1 MDHIDALTQY
11 GLTRQEANLYLL
23 LLSEGSLTGYEAS
36 KQTGISR
43 SNTYSGLAGLVDK
56 GAAYVEEGAVTR
68 YSPVKAEEFCG
79 NKIRFLET
87 LKQELAASLPE
98 RKESEEG
105 YLTIRGERH
114 ILDKMI
120 SMLQQTKLRVYLAV
134 SSNVLS
140 LLEPEL
146 TDAAGRNIK
155 TVILSDERPQIA
167 GVIYYPSRCQ
177 KNQIRMITDSQNVLT
192 GELNGELS
200 TCLYS
205 GRKNLADVF
214 KEALRNEIKLIELTK
229 SEKEEDSIQ

>member
-1 MDHIDALTQY
+1 MEHIDALIQY

-56 GAAYVEEGAVTR
+56 GAAYAEEGAVTR

-114 ILDKMI
+114 ILDKMK
-120 SMLQQTKLRVYLAV
+120 SMLQQTQLRVYLAV

-167 GVIYYPSRCQ
+167 GVIYYTSPCK
-177 KNQIRMITDSQNVLT
+177 KNQIRMITDSRNVLT

-205 GRKNLADVF
+205 SRKNLADVF
-214 KEALRNEIKLIELTK
+214 KEALRNEIKLIELTRN
-229 SEKEEDSIQ
+229 EKEEDSIQ

>member
-1 MDHIDALTQY
+1 MEHIDALIQY

-56 GAAYVEEGAVTR
+56 GAAYAEEGAVTR

-98 RKESEEG
+98 RRGSEEG

-114 ILDKMI
+114 ILDKMK

-167 GVIYYPSRCQ
+167 GIIYYTSPCK
-177 KNQIRMITDSQNVLT
+177 KNQIRMITDSRNVLT

-205 GRKNLADVF
+205 SRKNLADVF
-214 KEALRNEIKLIELTK
+214 KEALRNEIKLIELT
-229 SEKEEDSIQ
+229 SNEKEEDSIQ